1 MTEQTTSP
9 DSKVQESID
18 DIRLENAQVVRHD
31 IINALITDSSGK
43 RVIPTDKDSVY
54 MILAAAKDSDS
65 SIYKKKR
72 LNVDE
77 VSAEADRMA
86 AETLSKMFGSDGAKR
101 QPSAN
106 APGTPAAPRAIGQ
119 QLPNFDVP
127 STVADPLG
135 SQVDIN
141 EIKTEGRR
149 VFKNQQ
155 EEDSTT

>member
-1 MTEQTTSP
+1 MSEQTSSP
-9 DSKVQESID
+9 DGKMESID
-18 DIRLENAQVVRHD
+18 DIRLENSQVVRHD
-31 IINALITDSSGK
+31 IINELTTDSEGK
-43 RVIPTDKDSVY
+43 RRIPTDKDSVY

-72 LNVDE
+72 LTVDA

-86 AETLSKMFGSDGAKR
+86 AETLAKMFGADVAKR
-101 QPSAN
+101 QPSGN
-106 APGTPAAPRAIGQ
+106 APGAQSAPRAIGQ

-127 STVADPLG
+127 NTVADPVG

-141 EIKTEGRR
+141 VIKTEGRR

>member
-1 MTEQTTSP
+1 MSEQTTSQEN
-9 DSKVQESID
+9 KMESID
-18 DIRLENAQVVRHD
+18 DIRLENSQVVRHD
-31 IINALITDSSGK
+31 IINALTTDTSGN

-72 LNVDE
+72 LTVDA

-86 AETLSKMFGSDGAKR
+86 AETLSKMFGADGAKR
-101 QPSAN
+101 QPSGN
-106 APGTPAAPRAIGQ
+106 APGTPSAPRAIGQ
-119 QLPNFDVP
+119 QLPTFDVP

-155 EEDSTT
+155 EEDSTA

>member
-1 MTEQTTSP
+1 MSEQTTT
-9 DSKVQESID
+9 QEENLESID

-31 IINALITDSSGK
+31 IINALTSDESGK
-43 RVIPTDKDSVY
+43 KYIPTDKDSVY

-72 LNVDE
+72 LTVDA

-86 AETLSKMFGSDGAKR
+86 AETISKMFGADGAKR
-101 QPSAN
+101 QPSGN
-106 APGTPAAPRAIGQ
+106 APGAPAAPRAIGQ
-119 QLPNFDVP
+119 QLPKFDVP
-127 STVADPLG
+127 TTVADPLG

-141 EIKTEGRR
+141 IIKTEGRR

-155 EEDSTT
+155 EEDSTA